1 MAPASTPSPRV
12 ELARAKVNLALH
24 ITGRRPDGYH
34 LLDSLVA
41 FPQIGDRVAL
51 EPAPELELDLRL
63 EGPFARNLAGPA
75 ADNLVL
81 KAVKQFAETTGIDL
95 PGLRLTLTKRLPVA
109 SGIGGGSSDAATTLR
124 LLEDMTGTYL
134 TDKAM
139 HALALT
145 LGADVPVC
153 LYPEPQR
160 MRGIGD
166 DLSSVPALPACGIVL
181 INPKVA
187 VSTAAVFNA
196 LAGTDNT
203 PMPLMPDTFETLT
216 QLAAYLAS
224 CRNDLQAP
232 AVDLCPEIGA
242 ILSALEADN
251 RIELARMSG
260 SGATCFGLCEQN
272 QATDIE
278 RSLRATH
285 PDWWI
290 ASGPLS

>member
-1 MAPASTPSPRV
+1 MSSVSTTSPRV

-24 ITGRRPDGYH
+24 ITGRRSDGYH

-51 EPAPELELDLRL
+51 EPAPDLDLRL

-75 ADNLVL
+75 GDNLVL
-81 KAVKQFAETTGIDL
+81 KAVSRFCEAAGVDV

-124 LLEDMTGTYL
+124 LLEDFTGTYL
-134 TDKAM
+134 SDQAM
-139 HALALT
+139 HDLALS

-166 DLSSVPALPACGIVL
+166 ELSPVPALPACGIVL
-181 INPKVA
+181 VNPKVA
-187 VSTAAVFNA
+187 VSTPAVFEA
-196 LAGTDNT
+196 LASRDNASL
-203 PMPLMPDTFETLT
+203 PMLPESFGSLSELSG
-216 QLAAYLAS
+216 YLAS
-224 CRNDLQAP
+224 CRNDLQDP
-232 AVDLCPEIGA
+232 AVGLCPEIGTV
-242 ILSALEADN
+242 LSALDADS
-251 RIELARMSG
+251 RIDLARMSG
-260 SGATCFGLCEQN
+260 SGATCFGLCEPS
-272 QATDIE
+272 QAMEIE
-278 RSLRATH
+278 RSLRADH
-285 PDWWI
+285 PDWWV

>member
-1 MAPASTPSPRV
+1 MAPASAPSPRV

-24 ITGRRPDGYH
+24 ITGKRSDGYH
-34 LLDSLVA
+34 LLDSLVT

-51 EPAPELELDLRL
+51 EAAPALDLRL
-63 EGPFARNLAGPA
+63 EGPFARELAGPA
-75 ADNLVL
+75 GENLVL
-81 KAVKQFAETTGIDL
+81 KAVNAFAARTGLDL

-124 LLEDMTGTYL
+124 LLEDFTGTYL
-134 TDKAM
+134 SETDM
-139 HALALT
+139 HGLALS

-153 LYPEPQR
+153 LFPEPQR

-166 DLSSVPALPACGIVL
+166 DLTSGPALPACGIVL
-181 INPKVA
+181 VNPKVG
-187 VSTAAVFNA
+187 VSTPEVFRA
-196 LAGTDNT
+196 LGKRDND
-203 PMPLMPDTFETLT
+203 PLPLLPETFDTLA
-216 QLAAYLAS
+216 QLAAYLAG

-232 AVDLCPEIGA
+232 AVELCPAIGEV
-242 ILSALEADN
+242 LSALDAEP

-260 SGATCFGLCEQN
+260 SGATCFGLCELP
-272 QATDIE
+272 QAMDIE
-278 RSLRATH
+278 RGLRAVH